1 MVSSFQ
7 KKLQESI
14 VPGSGGANESPNV
27 GDYKDYSDS
36 EDQGKYK
43 PFRGISAKTCQLYR
57 YEHGVVDWPNP
68 KPEHKGKPCHYARI
82 NGGKGG
88 KPASKVRILNPKD
101 FWWLNK
107 GEKTQLFGQH
117 IGGGNH
123 LVITEGEVDAMS
135 VHEAYLGRADAPVVV
150 STCFGKQYTDINYN
164 LQYILSFEKVTVFPD
179 CDDAGE
185 EGSEKLMRELSKVVT
200 HATCVQSLAKYKDAN
215 EALQDDQQELIRDA
229 IAAATKYQ
237 PAEVINASELV
248 EDTLNPSNDRGLD
261 LCWNGW
267 NKHTQGMKP
276 GELWL
281 IAGGTG
287 IGKSLFTRSM
297 ALWLCNQKHKV
308 AYIGLEEEATT
319 TLERM
324 ISEQMGEQYHLW
336 SKNKRQAERT
346 RVREATKEFATN
358 LLLMKGFDCDNFS
371 TFVDNVSHYVRNEEC
386 KVVFLDHFSLLADGI
401 ALNVDQRRAIDKA
414 IKELKA
420 LAMRLEFTF
429 VVVCHLS
436 RSQGFGATHEE
447 GGEPKLSELRGS
459 HSLAQIPDYIW
470 MLSRNPLGEHP
481 NVTSCWLK
489 KNRIKG
495 EVGMFSE
502 LKFDPNTCQFEE
514 GFGST

>member
-1 MVSSFQ
+1 MVSFIHKQ
-7 KKLQESI
+7 MQESI
-14 VPGSGGANESPNV
+14 APGSGGSSESPHV
-27 GDYKDYSDS
+27 GGYKDYSAP

-43 PFRGISAKTCQLYR
+43 SFRGISAKTCQLYR

-68 KPEHKGKPCHYARI
+68 MPQHKGKPCHYARI

-117 IGGGNH
+117 IGGGTH
-123 LVITEGEVDAMS
+123 LVITEGEIDAMS
-135 VHEAYLGRADAPVVV
+135 VHEAYLGRADAPVAV
-150 STCFGKQYTDINYN
+150 STCFGKEYTDVNYN
-164 LQYILSFEKVTVFPD
+164 LQYILSFDKVTVFPD
-179 CDDAGE
+179 CDEAGA
-185 EGSEKLMRELSKVVT
+185 EGSEKFMRKLSKVVPR
-200 HATCVQSLAKYKDAN
+200 ATCVQSLGKYKDAN
-215 EALQDDQQELIRDA
+215 AALQDDQQQLIRDA
-229 IAAATKYQ
+229 IAAATRYQ
-237 PAEVINASELV
+237 PAEVVNASDLV
-248 EDTLNPSNDRGLD
+248 EATLNPVNDRGLD
-261 LCWNGW
+261 LAWSGW

-297 ALWLCNQKHKV
+297 ALWLCNQKQKV

-324 ISEQMGEQYHLW
+324 ISEQLEEPYHLW
-336 SKNKRQAERT
+336 SKNKRQAEKP
-346 RVREATKEFATN
+346 RVREATKQFATN

-371 TFVDNVSHYVRNEEC
+371 TFIDNVTHYVRSEEC

-470 MLSRNPLGEHP
+470 MLSRNPLGDKP

-502 LKFDPNTCQFEE
+502 LEFNPNQCIFTE
-514 GFGST
+514 TYP

>member
-1 MVSSFQ
+1 MVNSFQ
-7 KKLQESI
+7 KKLRESI
-14 VPGSGGANESPNV
+14 VPGSGGSNESPNV
-27 GDYKDYSDS
+27 GSYKDYSAP

-43 PFRGISAKTCQLYR
+43 PFRGISAKTCQLYH
-57 YEHGVVDWPNP
+57 YEHG
-68 KPEHKGKPCHYARI
+68 EYF
-82 NGGKGG
+82 G
-88 KPASKVRILNPKD
+88 KPAHLAAINDVNGNFLAHKVRKLETKGFAWQPQQPK
-101 FWWLNK
+101 NK
-107 GEKTQLFGQH
+107 KTQLFGQH

-135 VHEAYLGRADAPVVV
+135 VHEAYLGRVDAPVAV
-150 STCFGKQYTDINYN
+150 STTNGSSYADITAN
-164 LQYILSFEKVTVFPD
+164 LQYILTFDKITVFPD
-179 CDDAGE
+179 CDSAGQK
-185 EGSEKLMRELSKVVT
+185 GVQALMKELSKAAPRIT
-200 HATCVQSLAKYKDAN
+200 FVQSLGKYKDAN
-215 EALQDDQQELIRDA
+215 EALQDDQQELIRDSIKAA
-229 IAAATKYQ
+229 IRWS
-237 PAEVINASELV
+237 PAEVVNASDLV
-248 EDTLNPSNDRGLD
+248 EATLNPSSDKGLQ
-261 LCWNGW
+261 LAWNGW
-267 NKHTQGMKP
+267 NKHTEGMKP
-276 GELWL
+276 GECWL

-297 ALWLCNQKHKV
+297 ALWLCRSGHKV

-324 ISEQMGEQYHLW
+324 ISEQMGQQYHLW
-336 SKNKRQAERT
+336 GKNKRQAEKP

-371 TFVDNVSHYVRNEEC
+371 TFVDNVTHYVCSEEC

-470 MLSRNPLGEHP
+470 MLSRNPLGEQP

-502 LKFDPNTCQFEE
+502 LEFDPNTCRFTE
-514 GFGST
+514 GLGSI